1 MPPTSATVP
10 SSRYFATY
18 GLRSRMA
25 RVDWRTFSSATF
37 VTQPASFESPQCAAS
52 TAGCILASRPVRLP
66 SCTPSI
72 APLTAPQLVCPS
84 TTMTFAPTLTAYSRL
99 PSSSSF
105 TTLPPTRTAKTSPIP
120 WSKTISTG
128 ARESM
133 QPSTATKGN
142 WPAAVATTLADQS
155 RRRVAFATKRAL
167 PAFSRSSAC
176 DGVIAAC
183 DARVCTSG
191 FEGAA
196 AGSSA
201 VATRAP
207 SARHK
212 TTAEALRR
220 VEPSRR
226 SGGRP
231 APLGVRLEG
240 RTGHFPSPGLS
251 PDQFAAGGKAARYG
265 ISRIGIEDV
274 GGDDM
279 SRDAANVEAVPESAT
294 GMWLTPLAVAND
306 GCLTRPSAR
315 RSSPHCRSRSERKA
329 AGRCHDG
336 GSYVRLGRLP
346 TESSTSCGPRRACRR
361 ASRTALGLR
370 PQHRRYR
377 VHCTVRLALSALTT
391 RCLREADEQVAQV
404 GGVRRIAQQ
413 RRHVQD
419 LLDRAQRRAVGV
431 VDGVLIPP
439 ALGLRREHDH
449 ADRAV
454 PGDCLVPEDEER
466 AVVGVGLGRE
476 DLRYLRRQ
484 PGVAL
489 LHGIVQRGAGVVHVV
504 AQVRRDEVV
513 ARRVVDEVRH

>member
-25 RVDWRTFSSATF
+25 RIDWRTFSSATF
-37 VTQPASFESPQCAAS
+37 VPQPASFESPQCAAS

-84 TTMTFAPTLTAYSRL
+84 TTMSFAPTLTAYSRL

-231 APLGVRLEG
+231 APLGVRLEDELDI
-240 RTGHFPSPGLS
+240 SPRRDFHPTS
-251 PDQFAAGGKAARYG
+251 
-265 ISRIGIEDV
+265 SRQVVRLHAV
-274 GGDDM
+274 GVDDL

-306 GCLTRPSAR
+306 GCLT
-315 RSSPHCRSRSERKA
+315 
-329 AGRCHDG
+329 
-336 GSYVRLGRLP
+336 
-346 TESSTSCGPRRACRR
+346 
-361 ASRTALGLR
+361 AL
-370 PQHRRYR
+370 
-377 VHCTVRLALSALTT
+377 LAL
-391 RCLREADEQVAQV
+391 LRMTHSCAARFTV
-404 GGVRRIAQQ
+404 GD
-413 RRHVQD
+413 D
-419 LLDRAQRRAVGV
+419 LAAR
-431 VDGVLIPP
+431 
-439 ALGLRREHDH
+439 
-449 ADRAV
+449 
-454 PGDCLVPEDEER
+454 
-466 AVVGVGLGRE
+466 GRTS
-476 DLRYLRRQ
+476 
-484 PGVAL
+484 L
-489 LHGIVQRGAGVVHVV
+489 LLLWL
-504 AQVRRDEVV
+504 
-513 ARRVVDEVRH
+513 

>member
-10 SSRYFATY
+10 SSGSFAAY
-18 GLRSRMA
+18 ELRSRMA
-25 RVDWRTFSSATF
+25 RTDWRTFSSATL
-37 VTQPASFESPQCAAS
+37 VTQPASFESLQCAAS

-84 TTMTFAPTLTAYSRL
+84 TTMSFAPTLTAYSRL

-105 TTLPPTRTAKTSPIP
+105 TTLPPKRTAKTSPIP

-155 RRRVAFATKRAL
+155 RRRVAFAAKRAL
-167 PAFSRSSAC
+167 PAFRRSSAC

-226 SGGRP
+226 SGGRR

-240 RTGHFPSPGLS
+240 RTGNFPSSGLS
-251 PDQFAAGGKAARYG
+251 PDQFTAGSEAARWETQRGYSPREDAAGQGREGAVG
-265 ISRIGIEDV
+265 IPGLHRQWRRSDRGTRGRQAVEVEHILEIAGVRIPGRETREREALLREREN
-274 GGDDM
+274 GDM
-279 SRDAANVEAVPESAT
+279 
-294 GMWLTPLAVAND
+294 
-306 GCLTRPSAR
+306 TRPTWNASALI
-315 RSSPHCRSRSERKA
+315 SKH
-329 AGRCHDG
+329 
-336 GSYVRLGRLP
+336 
-346 TESSTSCGPRRACRR
+346 TRA
-361 ASRTALGLR
+361 
-370 PQHRRYR
+370 HRR
-377 VHCTVRLALSALTT
+377 
-391 RCLREADEQVAQV
+391 
-404 GGVRRIAQQ
+404 
-413 RRHVQD
+413 
-419 LLDRAQRRAVGV
+419 
-431 VDGVLIPP
+431 P
-439 ALGLRREHDH
+439 
-449 ADRAV
+449 
-454 PGDCLVPEDEER
+454 
-466 AVVGVGLGRE
+466 
-476 DLRYLRRQ
+476 
-484 PGVAL
+484 
-489 LHGIVQRGAGVVHVV
+489 
-504 AQVRRDEVV
+504 
-513 ARRVVDEVRH
+513 